1 MPDVHHMNEGHAAF
15 LSLELIRRA
24 VQERKLDY
32 YSALQLV
39 AAGNIFT
46 THTPVPAGND
56 AFSRELMQQYFWE
69 FPVKGRAS
77 PSTISSSWARRASTR
92 PIPSA

>member
-1 MPDVHHMNEGHAAF
+1 M
-15 LSLELIRRA
+15 IRRA
-24 VQERKLDY
+24 VQDLKLDY

-56 AFSRELMQQYFWE
+56 AFSRDLMQQYFWE
-69 FPVKGRAS
+69 FPTKVGLPFDEFFKLGQAV
-77 PSTISSSWARRASTR
+77 STR
-92 PIPSA
+92 ATPSA